1 MGPEVDITRFGL
13 VKTNDDGRITDFEE
27 KPMVATSNTI
37 SCGIYVIRRRQLIEL
52 IEQRGRKT
60 DMIL

>member
-27 KPMVATSNTI
+27 KPMVATSKYDFLRNLRDKKAP
-37 SCGIYVIRRRQLIEL
+37 S
-52 IEQRGRKT
+52 
-60 DMIL
+60 